1 MWMLMSVRTYYN
13 NEELV
18 EMISALRKCIDRRHH
33 ALYKKIY
40 GGLECS
46 TIENVKLTL
55 IAYLLIQYQAKG
67 ETTEANNC
75 LQSTDSAREGWK
87 IINTFLDYVS
97 RECRDCITTVTA
109 VGTAATSPG
118 TSPTPFDTLVT
129 QAGNTLTTQGG
140 DTLITQ

>member
-1 MWMLMSVRTYYN
+1 MWVLMSVRTYYN

-109 VGTAATSPG
+109 VGSVPASSP
-118 TSPTPFDTLVT
+118 PPILFDTLIT
-129 QAGNTLTTQGG
+129 QTGNTLTTQGG